1 MEKEL
6 LSAQELE
13 MVKGAFGFD
22 VRTYGLN
29 LQGVNNCCNTTT
41 QPTQPGNPG
50 QPSKELQG

>member
-22 VRTYGLN
+22 VSTYGLN
-29 LQGVNNCCNTTT
+29 VQGVNNCCNTTNPIT
-41 QPTQPGNPG
+41 PPTPTTTPG
-50 QPSKELQG
+50 QEP